1 MSQIDEKNY
10 SPKLENEKITILDVN
25 PEAEQHGEIDHVAE
39 RRVLRKIDYN
49 LITIFGA
56 LYMMSFLDRANI
68 GNAKLT
74 TFTQDLGL
82 VGNQFGAAT
91 SVVYATY
98 VVFEPVW
105 TTLLKIITPRYLLTA
120 STICWSSITI
130 GTAFVKNYD
139 QLIACRVLLGA
150 FEAGVIPCST
160 LYLTMTYNRDEYV
173 SRQTVVFT
181 FSAISSGFGGLL
193 AYGLSHIHGKLH
205 GWQWL
210 YLVEGLMSA
219 CLIPIA
225 FWRIPNDVTEAK
237 WLTAEERAIM
247 VARKERNKR
256 VYDADEQFSW
266 NAIWTI
272 LKDARLWI
280 AAVSHFG
287 IDSTLYSLTTF
298 MPSLIAGLGFTS
310 TVDAQLLTVP
320 VYAIAAISYIIA
332 GHFSDKIKM
341 RAPFIGGSLCIGL
354 IGYIVLLTA
363 PQVGVGYA
371 AVFIASVAL
380 YIPSSL
386 NALWV
391 ADNVS
396 GHYRRAFAMGFVQ
409 FIGNSSGACVGFIFT
424 QQSAPRYKKGL
435 YYDIAMTCMSIIC
448 TTILFYIA
456 KTRNEKKQKLVAEGA
471 PDQPELGDGNPHYTY
486 FM

>member
-1 MSQIDEKNY
+1 MSSSPEKMTDEKD
-10 SPKLENEKITILDVN
+10 IVVVDVN
-25 PEAEQHGEIDHVAE
+25 DVAHGEEIDHVAE
-39 RRVLRKIDYN
+39 RKVLRKIDWN
-49 LITIFGA
+49 LISIFGA

-68 GNAKLT
+68 GNARLT
-74 TFTQDLGL
+74 TFTHDLGL

-98 VVFEPVW
+98 VVFEPIW

-120 STICWSSITI
+120 STICWSAITI
-130 GTAFVKNYD
+130 GTAFVKNFD
-139 QLIACRVLLGA
+139 QLVACRVLLGA

-193 AYGLSHIHGKLH
+193 AYGLSHIHGKLA

-219 CLIPIA
+219 CLVPIA
-225 FWRIPNDVTEAK
+225 WWRIPNEVTEAK
-237 WLTAEERAIM
+237 WLTPEERALM
-247 VARKERNKR
+247 KARKERNR
-256 VYDADEQFSW
+256 RIYNEDEEFSW
-266 NAIWTI
+266 AAIVSI
-272 LKDARLWI
+272 LKDVRLWI

-320 VYAIAAISYIIA
+320 VYAIAAVSFA
-332 GHFSDKIKM
+332 LCGHFSDKYKV

-354 IGYIVLLTA
+354 IGYIMILAA
-363 PQVGVGYA
+363 PEVGVRYA
-371 AVFIASVAL
+371 GVFVTSIAL
-380 YIPSSL
+380 YTTSSL
-386 NALWV
+386 NVLWA
-391 ADNVS
+391 ADNIS
-396 GHYRRAFAMGFVQ
+396 GHYRRAFAMGFIQ

-435 YYDIAMTCMSIIC
+435 YYDIAMTAMSIIL
-448 TTILFYIA
+448 TFALWYIA
-456 KTRNEKKQKLVAEGA
+456 KTRNAKKRELVAAGA
-471 PDQPELGDGNPHYTY
+471 PDQPELGDANPHYTY
-486 FM
+486 FL